1 MKTRQRSIRTHRI
14 AAAVVFV
21 LCLAVFCTENLA
33 AQQATAML
41 AGTIKDSSGAV
52 IPGAKVTLTN
62 ADTNVSRNISAD
74 KSGDFV
80 FTLIPIGTY
89 QVTVQQTDFSKY
101 VQHGIRLE
109 INQNA
114 RLDVV
119 LQVGTAAQVVEV
131 TGNVAQVDTVS
142 DTIGTSVVGETIQ
155 RAPLNG
161 RNVLDLALL
170 QPGVT
175 ETNGDSGA
183 AGNYSI
189 AGGRTD
195 SVTFLLDGGLNNNL
209 LDNSVV
215 YNPNPDTVAEFH
227 ILESNYSAEY
237 GRNGGGI
244 ISVVTKSG
252 TNQWHGSAFEFLRND
267 AFNANSYF
275 NNALGVPRAVL
286 KRNQYGATLGGPLT
300 LPKLLNGKD
309 RFFFFVGYQGERL
322 SQQESTGPNTV
333 FTPAELNGDFSQ
345 AAGSNGLN
353 PNGPDPG
360 VACFLSGLN
369 ENSAQIDPNTG
380 QPFADGTSC
389 GATANTYFQSNP
401 ALAQQAI
408 VDPTKI
414 DPTSAKYI
422 ALGLIPSNLSG
433 TGDYLGAHTDNRNE
447 LTMKFDFLFSEK
459 DRLSVTLGGFR
470 NPQLNPFQFATV
482 PGTPNTTQNNNYY
495 TSAAY
500 TRTFSPNLLNE
511 FRLFLQRSNFFQDK
525 PAVKLPNASQLN
537 IGIVQD
543 DPVGPPNLF
552 FDNGMQ
558 VGFSEQGPTD
568 LVDTT
573 FGFAETL
580 TYVRGRHNWKM
591 GGGVSAYRD
600 NTVFDFIVNGE
611 FDFFAGGAGTDNSLA
626 DFILGV
632 PSQYFQYPH
641 APSNIRSKTYYG
653 FVQDEWRVTKRLTLD
668 LGVRYEYN
676 SPKADTQGRSFSVIP
691 GLQSTRFTGAPTGM
705 VFPGDQ
711 GAPKGANFPDRTNW
725 APRVGFAWDIRGDGK
740 TSIRGGFGMFY
751 DILKGEDNLQFNGQ
765 PPFFAS
771 AGLSFPTFSQVGPSP
786 YWTDPFGSAGV
797 PNPFPSHTPPA
808 NLDFNASGFL
818 PINAAESA
826 FFVDPHL
833 RTPITYQYN
842 LSVQHELARNTALE
856 VSYVGNVSH
865 GLTSLIDV
873 NPFVLG
879 TTDRVFN
886 LGNGDSSCQDS
897 SGVSSS
903 GLDGSAVCSFGS
915 VPEFKNIS
923 NAFYNSLQ
931 ASLNRQL
938 VDSRYLGR
946 TYFTLAYTYAHGI
959 DNASGF
965 RQRNSNVPSYQP
977 NLFYASSDQD
987 IRQRITFSGGW
998 DLPFDHMWSSGPKRL
1013 TKGWSL
1019 FPIVT
1024 WRTGL
1029 PFDVFANL
1037 GERFTYNA
1045 EGPSGAG
1052 DPGNVRANIVGPLNT
1067 FNPRTSQTINGTPGN
1082 YYFNPNS
1089 LSNAQCPD
1097 SSCVP
1102 GPGMLPSDTQVQA
1115 NPALATYGTLPR
1127 NFFRG
1132 PGYVNFDL
1140 AFSKTTDITER
1151 VKFEFR
1157 AEFFNL
1163 FNHANFTN
1171 PGIINNGNGTFASGA
1186 GGNNPNSSL
1195 FGQITSTYDP
1205 RIIQLAG
1212 RFSF

>member
-1 MKTRQRSIRTHRI
+1 MGIRQHSVRTYRI
-14 AAAVVFV
+14 AAFMFLV
-21 LCLAVFCTENLA
+21 LCVAVFCEQNLA
-33 AQQATAML
+33 AQQATAQL
-41 AGTIKDSSGAV
+41 VGTIKDSSGAV

-62 ADTNVSRNISAD
+62 ADTNVSRNINSD
-74 KSGDFV
+74 KNGDFV

-89 QVTVQQTDFSKY
+89 GVAVQQTGFSKY

-345 AAGSNGLN
+345 AAGSNGFN

-369 ENSAQIDPNTG
+369 ENAIDSSGNPIPN
-380 QPFADGTSC
+380 GTPC
-389 GATANTYFQSNP
+389 GATANTYFQSTP

-408 VDPTKI
+408 IDPTKI

-422 ALGLIPSNLSG
+422 ALGLIPSNPSG

-525 PAVKLPNASQLN
+525 PAAKLPNASQLN

-580 TYVRGRHNWKM
+580 TYVRGRHNWKL

-705 VFPGDQ
+705 VFPGDK
-711 GAPKGANFPDRTNW
+711 GAPTGANFPDRTNW
-725 APRVGFAWDIRGDGK
+725 APRVGFAWDIRGNGK

-771 AGLSFPTFSQVGPSP
+771 VGLSFPTFNQVGPSP

-797 PNPFPSHTPPA
+797 PNPFPSHAPPS

-833 RTPITYQYN
+833 KTPITYQYN

-856 VSYVGNVSH
+856 VSYVGNISH

-879 TTDRVFN
+879 TTDRVLN
-886 LGNGDSSCQDS
+886 LGAGDSTCQDA
-897 SGVSSS
+897 SGFPMVNPPP
-903 GLDGSAVCSFGS
+903 GPCSFGS

-923 NAFYNSLQ
+923 NANYNSLQ

-998 DLPFDHMWSSGPKRL
+998 DLPFDHMWSSGPNRL

-1029 PFDVFANL
+1029 PFDIFANL

-1052 DPGNVRANIVGPLNT
+1052 DPGNVHANIVGPLNT
-1067 FNPRTSQTINGTPGN
+1067 FNPRTIQTINGTAGN

-1089 LSNAQCPD
+1089 LSNAQCSDP
-1097 SSCVP
+1097 SCVP
-1102 GPGMLPSDTQVQA
+1102 GPGMLPSDSQVQA

-1171 PGIINNGNGTFASGA
+1171 PGITNNGNGTFAGGA

>member
-1 MKTRQRSIRTHRI
+1 MKTCQRSIRTHRI
-14 AAAVVFV
+14 AVALASV
-21 LCLAVFCTENLA
+21 LCLSLFCTENLA
-33 AQQATAML
+33 AQQATAQL
-41 AGTIKDSSGAV
+41 VGTIKDSSGAV

-62 ADTNVSRNISAD
+62 ADTNVSRNINSD
-74 KSGDFV
+74 KNGDFA

-89 QVTVQQTDFSKY
+89 QVSVEHTGFSKY

-114 RLDVV
+114 RLDLA
-119 LQVGTAAQVVEV
+119 LQVGTAAQVIEV
-131 TGNVAQVDTVS
+131 TGNVTQVDTVS
-142 DTIGTSVVGETIQ
+142 DTIGTSVIGETIQ

-215 YNPNPDTVAEFH
+215 YNPNPDTIAEFH

-237 GRNGGGI
+237 GRNGGGV

-275 NNALGVPRAVL
+275 NIATGIPRDVL
-286 KRNQYGATLGGPLT
+286 KRNQYGATLGGPIT

-309 RFFFFVGYQGERL
+309 RFFFFVGYQGQRL
-322 SQQESTGPNTV
+322 SRQQSIGQQTV
-333 FTPAELNGDFSQ
+333 FTPAELNGDFSNGQ
-345 AAGSNGLN
+345 AVGTCTPTGAQDPSVAAFLMAN
-353 PNGPDPG
+353 P
-360 VACFLSGLN
+360 FFQS
-369 ENSAQIDPNTG
+369 DPNK
-380 QPFADGTSC
+380 AAC
-389 GATANTYFQSNP
+389 G
-401 ALAQQAI
+401 I
-408 VDPTKI
+408 I
-414 DPTSAKYI
+414 DPTQVSPI
-422 ALGLIPSNLSG
+422 ATEYVGLGLIPSNANG
-433 TGDYLGAHTDNRNE
+433 VANFQGAHTDNRNE
-447 LTMKFDFLFSEK
+447 LTTKLDFLFSDK
-459 DRLSVTLGGFR
+459 DKLSVTLGGFR

-500 TRTFSPNLLNE
+500 THTFSPNLLNE

-525 PAVKLPNASQLN
+525 PAVKLPNAAQLN
-537 IGIVQD
+537 IGIIQD
-543 DPVGPPNLF
+543 DPVGPPNLL
-552 FDNGMQ
+552 FDNGLS

-573 FGFAETL
+573 FGFAEAL
-580 TYVRGRHNWKM
+580 TYVHGRHNWKM
-591 GGGVSAYRD
+591 GGGISAYRD

-611 FDFFAGGAGTDNSLA
+611 FDFNGSGGSGTGNSLA
-626 DFILGV
+626 DFFLGI
-632 PSQYFQYPH
+632 PSSFFQYPH
-641 APSNIRSKTYYG
+641 APSNIRSKSYYG
-653 FVQDEWRVTKRLTLD
+653 YLQDEWRLTKHLTLD

-676 SPKADTQGRSFSVIP
+676 SPKEDTQGRSFSIVP

-705 VFPGDQ
+705 VFPGDR
-711 GAPKGANFPDRTNW
+711 GAPAGANFPDRTNW
-725 APRVGFAWDIRGDGK
+725 SPRLGFAWDPRGNAK

-771 AGLSFPTFSQVGPSP
+771 VGLFFPTVGPGQASP
-786 YWTDPFGSAGV
+786 VQCFSTDPFGPACGNQ
-797 PNPFPSHTPPA
+797 PNPFPSHTPPS
-808 NLDFNASGFL
+808 NLDFSAAGFL
-818 PINAAESA
+818 PINSGASV

-833 RTPITYQYN
+833 KTPITYQYN
-842 LSVQHELARNTALE
+842 LSVQHELAPNTALE
-856 VSYVGNVSH
+856 VSYVGNISH
-865 GLTSLIDV
+865 GLTSLLDA
-873 NPFVLG
+873 NPFVIG
-879 TTDRVFN
+879 TTDRILN
-886 LGNGDSSCQDS
+886 LGTGDSSCQDASGFSS
-897 SGVSSS
+897 SGV
-903 GLDGSAVCSFGS
+903 LASAVCSFGS
-915 VPEFKNIS
+915 APEFKNVS
-923 NAFYNSLQ
+923 NANYNSLQ

-946 TYFTLAYTYAHGI
+946 TYFTLAYTYAHSI

-965 RQRNSNVPSYQP
+965 RQRNSNVPSYQT
-977 NLFYASSDQD
+977 NLFRASSDQD
-987 IRQRITFSGGW
+987 VRQRITFSGGW
-998 DLPFDHMWSSGPKRL
+998 DMPFDRMWESGPKRL

-1024 WRTGL
+1024 WHTGL
-1029 PFDVFANL
+1029 PFDVFARL
-1037 GERFTYNA
+1037 AERFTPNA

-1052 DPGNVRANIVGPLNT
+1052 DPANVHANIVGPLNT
-1067 FNPRTSQTINGTPGN
+1067 FDPRTVQTLTNNNIGGSSSGN
-1082 YYFNPNS
+1082 YYFNPGS
-1089 LSNAQCPD
+1089 LSNAQSSD
-1097 SSCVP
+1097 STGAPPP
-1102 GPGMLPSDTQVQA
+1102 GTLPSDSQVVA

-1132 PGYVNFDL
+1132 PGYINFDL

-1157 AEFFNL
+1157 AEFFNI

-1171 PGIINNGNGTFASGA
+1171 PGIINNGDNSFSSGA
-1186 GGNNPNSSL
+1186 GGNNPNSGQ
-1195 FGQITSTYDP
+1195 FGQITATYDP

>member
-1 MKTRQRSIRTHRI
+1 MSARELASCVSRI
-14 AAAVVFV
+14 AAVV
-21 LCLAVFCTENLA
+21 LCLLVLA
-33 AQQATAML
+33 GVEVEAQQATAL
-41 AGTIKDSSGAV
+41 LTGTIKDSSGAV
-52 IPGAKVTLTN
+52 IPGAKVTLKNSNTN
-62 ADTNVSRNISAD
+62 IARTANSNKD
-74 KSGDFV
+74 GEFL

-89 QVTVQQTDFSKY
+89 EVEIEQAGFSKY
-101 VQHGIRLE
+101 VRKGITLE

-131 TGNVAQVDTVS
+131 TEGVTQVDTVS
-142 DTIGTSVVGETIQ
+142 DTIGQSVIGETIQ

-175 ETNGDSGA
+175 ETNGDSTA

-189 AGGRTD
+189 AGCCTD

-267 AFNANSYF
+267 AFNANDYF
-275 NNALGVPRAVL
+275 NIATGLPLNVL
-286 KRNQYGATLGGPLT
+286 KRNQYGATFGGPISV
-300 LPKLLNGKD
+300 PKLVNGKD
-309 RFFFFVGYQGERL
+309 RFFFFVGYQGQRL
-322 SQQESTGPNTV
+322 SQQETTGLGTV
-333 FTPAELNGDFSQ
+333 FTPAQLSGDFSHS
-345 AAGSNGLN
+345 AGSNGFD

-369 ENSAQIDPNTG
+369 ENAVDSNGNHIP
-380 QPFADGTSC
+380 DGTSC
-389 GATANTYFQSNP
+389 GATANTYFQSD
-401 ALAQQAI
+401 ATLAAQAI
-408 VDPTKI
+408 IDKTKLDPI
-414 DPTSAKYI
+414 SEKYV
-422 ALGLIPSNLSG
+422 ALGLIPTNPNG
-433 TGDYLGAHTDNRNE
+433 VADFQGAHTDNRNE
-447 LTMKFDFLFSEK
+447 ITTKLDFLFNDK
-459 DRLSVTLGGFR
+459 DKLSVTLGGFR

-482 PGTPNTTQNNNYY
+482 PGTPNITQNNNYY

-500 TRTFSPNLLNE
+500 THTFSPNLLNE
-511 FRLFLQRSNFFQDK
+511 FRLFLQRSNFLQDK
-525 PAVKLPNASQLN
+525 PAVKLPTASQLN

-543 DPVGPPNLF
+543 DPQGPPNLW
-552 FDNGMQ
+552 FDNGFQ
-558 VGFSEQGPTD
+558 VGFSENGPTD

-580 TYVRGRHNWKM
+580 TYVHGRHNWKM

-600 NTVFDFIVNGE
+600 NTVYDYYVNGE
-611 FDFFAGGAGTDNSLA
+611 FDFFAFGAGTDNSLA

-641 APSNIRSKTYYG
+641 APSNIRTKSYYS
-653 FVQDEWRVTKRLTLD
+653 FLQDEWRVSKRLTLD

-676 SPKADTQGRSFSVIP
+676 SPKLDTEGRSFSIIP

-705 VFPGDQ
+705 VFPGDR
-711 GAPKGANFPDRTNW
+711 GAPAGVNFPDRTNW
-725 APRVGFAWDIRGDGK
+725 APRVGFAWDPRGDGK

-765 PPFFAS
+765 PPFFS
-771 AGLSFPTFSQVGPSP
+771 SVGMNFPTFSQVGPSP
-786 YWTDPFGSAGV
+786 YYTDPFGSAGV
-797 PNPFPSHTPPA
+797 PDPFPSRPPPS
-808 NLDFNASGFL
+808 NLDFNLAGFL
-818 PINAAESA
+818 PINSGGSVY
-826 FFVDPHL
+826 FVDPHL
-833 RTPITYQYN
+833 KTPINYQYN
-842 LSVQHELARNTALE
+842 LSVQQELARSTALE

-886 LGNGDSSCQDS
+886 LGAGDSSCQDASGFSS
-897 SGVSSS
+897 SGVS
-903 GLDGSAVCSFGS
+903 GSAVCSFGS
-915 VPEFKNIS
+915 VPEFKNVS
-923 NAFYNSLQ
+923 NANYNSLQ

-946 TYFTLAYTYAHGI
+946 TYFTLAYTYAHSI

-977 NLFYASSDQD
+977 DLFRASSDQD
-987 IRQRITFSGGW
+987 VRDRITFSGGW
-998 DLPFDHMWSSGPKRL
+998 DLPFDHMWNSGPKRL

-1052 DPGNVRANIVGPLNT
+1052 DPGNVHANVVGPLNT
-1067 FNPRTSQTINGTPGN
+1067 LNPRTSQTFNGSSGN

-1089 LSNAQCPD
+1089 LSNAQCGDGNDPFP
-1097 SSCVP
+1097 CTP
-1102 GPGMLPSDTQVQA
+1102 GPGILPADSQVQA

-1140 AFSKTTDITER
+1140 AFSKTTAITER

-1163 FNHANFTN
+1163 LNHANFTN
-1171 PGIINNGNGTFASGA
+1171 PGIINNANGTFAGGA